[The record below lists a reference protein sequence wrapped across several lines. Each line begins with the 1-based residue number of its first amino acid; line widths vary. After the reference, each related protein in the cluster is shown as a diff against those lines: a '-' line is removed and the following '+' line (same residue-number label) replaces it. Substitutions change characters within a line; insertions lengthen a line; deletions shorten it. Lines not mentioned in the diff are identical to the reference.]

1 MSQNPLIIDPPATTD
16 ACVVVL
22 HGLGADRF
30 DFVPVVEALNLPA
43 GHGIRFVFPQ
53 APTRRVTINNGFPM
67 PCWYDILGMS
77 PARVINDDHMNESA
91 AMVRQLVDAQVAQGI
106 AEERII
112 LAGFSQGGAVV
123 LHAMLEGELRI
134 GGLAALSTYG
144 PTVPELIGR
153 QGPDA
158 PELDVFF
165 AHGRNDDVLPI
176 SMGREAHDQLQ
187 AAGHRTE
194 WHEYP
199 MGHEVCPAE
208 VSDIREWLTKRLSH

>member
-1 MSQNPLIIDPPATTD
+1 MSQAPLIIDPPGAAT
-16 ACVVVL
+16 ACVIWL

-30 DFVPVVEALNLPA
+30 DFVPVVEALSLPA
-43 GHGIRFVFPQ
+43 SHGIRFIFPQ

-77 PARVINDDHMNESA
+77 PARIINDAHMSESA
-91 AMVRQLVDAQVAQGI
+91 AMVRQLVEAQVAQGI
-106 AEERII
+106 SPQRMI

-123 LHAMLEGELRI
+123 LHAMLEGELEL
-134 GGLAALSTYG
+134 GGVLALSTYG
-144 PTVPELIGR
+144 PTVAELVGVRSADAPQPEL
-153 QGPDA
+153 
-158 PELDVFF
+158 FF

-187 AAGHRTE
+187 AAGHTTS

-199 MGHEVCPAE
+199 MAHEVCPAE
-208 VSDIREWLTKRLSH
+208 VGDIRQWLLEKLG